1 MKAAEIAQILPA
13 VFRDILP
20 YDPTLAALLDISE
33 GLQDP
38 VEMRLADLSLVFNA
52 LVTEDRFAPMLAR
65 WVDLVW
71 LYADDDAELET
82 AAQAWSDSGI
92 PAGRLR
98 MLIGT
103 AHILSQERGTARGLV
118 RFLEIATGVAG
129 FAVDDALGPDT
140 PFHLRV
146 HVPQAAAPQMTL
158 IERIVNAEKPAYV
171 TWESVVA

>member
-1 MKAAEIAQILPA
+1 MKAGEIAAVLPA

-20 YDPTLAALLDISE
+20 NDPTLAALLDISE
-33 GLQDP
+33 ALQDP
-38 VEMRLADLSLVFNA
+38 VELRLADLSLVFNA
-52 LVTEDRFAPMLAR
+52 LVTDDRFAPMLAG

-98 MLIGT
+98 LLIGA
-103 AHILSQERGTARGLV
+103 AHTLSQERGTARGLV
-118 RFLEIATGVAG
+118 RFLEIATGVTG
-129 FAVDDALGPDT
+129 FGVDDALGPDT

-146 HVPQAAAPQMTL
+146 RVPAAAASQVTL

-171 TWESVVA
+171 TWEAVPA